1 MNLTEKNQ
9 SEKMLTDEL
18 TTANQSIKQPT
29 SVNEDTS
36 NTEAV
41 EIPIE
46 NSEEEITNI
55 NESKKQAKLD
65 TEEDSKEL
73 VKDPDVQVSE
83 PTIDKPETVNTDK
96 EQIETVEATELST
109 KEIEI
114 QSVETEKVEDSKEV
128 VEETEV
134 KVDEP
139 TIDKPETASP
149 VKEEIETVEAAE
161 QSDKETEVQ
170 SEKLAAKKSKEK
182 TSETKEEENVALVSY
197 EEIKDFDFPQLIEK
211 SESILECVDFPKI
224 KDAFAVILIRQK
236 ELEQDYEQ
244 KLLLEKNNKTEV
256 EKEETQEKEIEV
268 DPLAELKQQFNNIKS
283 KYSKLRKEHQQ
294 KIETEKL
301 RNFELKNE
309 LLNDLRLLIESEETL
324 KQTWEDF
331 KNIQQKWKEIGH
343 VPHTQ
348 NQELWNNFNFLVDKF
363 LDKIKLNRE
372 LRDLDSKK
380 NLESK
385 IEICEKIEE
394 LLISDSIEDSYK
406 KLREYQIRWRE
417 IGPVPSAKRDELNT
431 RFIQALDRI
440 NLKRREG
447 YDSFRLQLEKNLELK
462 QAFIVKIKEINE
474 QEPQTVNEW
483 TQKTK
488 EVEELMKMWRSVGTV
503 PKKDN
508 NVVWEI
514 FKEEVNLFFDIKKK
528 FFEKLKQE
536 QLENYNKKL
545 LLCKQAEA
553 LQDSTDWRKTTEEL
567 ISLQNEW
574 KSIGPVPR
582 RYSDSLWKKF
592 RAACDVYFNKKQAYF
607 ANAAESEHN
616 NLKLKEELIEKMSQ
630 FEFSEDNQ
638 ENLAAIKDFQR
649 KFFALGRV
657 PIKQKDKIQ
666 AKFQENV
673 EKLLGKLNIS
683 KKEKRDY
690 DLKNKY
696 ESMASGRGGEET
708 IRKESFHISNKISK
722 LESDINLWE
731 NNIEFFAKSKNADI
745 LTKEFR
751 EKIENAKAE
760 VVIQKEKLKM
770 LRSM

>member
-9 SEKMLTDEL
+9 SEEMLNEEQSA
-18 TTANQSIKQPT
+18 TTQSIEQPT

-41 EIPIE
+41 ENSIE
-46 NSEEEITNI
+46 NSVEENTNI
-55 NESKKQAKLD
+55 EESKPEAELQAEDDLAENVVVENNVQPLEE
-65 TEEDSKEL
+65 TEDENSQPEIKDKKE
-73 VKDPDVQVSE
+73 VEQVS
-83 PTIDKPETVNTDK
+83 TD
-96 EQIETVEATELST
+96 EHST
-109 KEIEI
+109 KE
-114 QSVETEKVEDSKEV
+114 
-128 VEETEV
+128 
-134 KVDEP
+134 
-139 TIDKPETASP
+139 
-149 VKEEIETVEAAE
+149 
-161 QSDKETEVQ
+161 EVQ
-170 SEKLAAKKSKEK
+170 SEKAIKKQEKPISEAKKQD
-182 TSETKEEENVALVSY
+182 ENLPLVSI

-211 SESILECVDFPKI
+211 SESILECRDFPRI
-224 KDAFAVILIRQK
+224 KEAFAIILIRQK
-236 ELEQDYEQ
+236 ELELDYEQ
-244 KLLLEKNNKTEV
+244 KLLLEKNNKTEE
-256 EKEETQEKEIEV
+256 EKEEAKDQEPEV
-268 DPLAELKQQFNNIKS
+268 DPLAELKQQFNSIKFR
-283 KYSKLRKEHQQ
+283 YSKLRKEHQQ
-294 KIETEKL
+294 KTETEKL
-301 RNFELKNE
+301 RNYELKNE
-309 LLNDLRLLIESEETL
+309 LLNELRTLIESEETL

-331 KNIQQKWKEIGH
+331 KTIQQKWKEIGH

-431 RFIQALDRI
+431 RFILALESI

-508 NVVWEI
+508 NIVWET
-514 FKEEVNLFFDIKKK
+514 FKEEINLFFDIKKK
-528 FFEKLKQE
+528 FFEKLKGE

-607 ANAAESEHN
+607 ANAAESEQN
-616 NLKLKEELIEKMSQ
+616 NLKLKEELIEKMSK

-666 AKFQENV
+666 ARFQENV
-673 EKLLGKLNIS
+673 EILLSKLNIS

-696 ESMASGRGGEET
+696 ESMASSRGGEET

-722 LESDINLWE
+722 LESDISLWE